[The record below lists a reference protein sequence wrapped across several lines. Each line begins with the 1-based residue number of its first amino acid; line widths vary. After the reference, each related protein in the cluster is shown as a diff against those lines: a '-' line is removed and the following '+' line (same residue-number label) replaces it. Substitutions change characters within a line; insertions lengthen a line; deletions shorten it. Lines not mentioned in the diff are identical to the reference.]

1 MALPNRYACGI
12 LQEIRDLCEKKQ
24 HTLIPGLVEEL
35 QVCFNRMEAAIND
48 YGDYN
53 WEPKVNAE
61 IIALQVKIAKLK
73 HKKKNLQSEIASYE
87 KVIEACK
94 EFAEEDE
101 PENAEVRIQR
111 IDDELSK
118 ILGE

>member
-12 LQEIRDLCEKKQ
+12 LQEMRDLCDKQ
-24 HTLIPGLVEEL
+24 VYEMMPGLIEEL
-35 QVCFNRMEAAIND
+35 QICFNRMEAAIND

-61 IIALQVKIAKLK
+61 IAALQVKIAKLK
-73 HKKKNLQSEIASYE
+73 HKKKNLRSEIASYE

-94 EFAEEDE
+94 EFAEDDE
-101 PENAEVRIQR
+101 PENAEERIQR
-111 IDDELSK
+111 IDDELK